1 MKIRTDFVTNSS
13 SSSFIVDKNDVSFG
27 KLIKAILEI
36 ANTEY
41 GWLWNDSA
49 IKKRKKY
56 KTKDID
62 FCMEYGEEW
71 LCVAPHYYIKRS
83 SQDKPFRINT
93 CWGNFTAD
101 KFENSDDYDDYSEEV
116 KKEIKEG
123 IKVYDH
129 HYLID
134 NLGEIRYDW
143 NLVADVLNEYGIPW
157 EYGYCD

>member
-1 MKIRTDFVTNSS
+1 MVFIGLADRIGDYMKTRNDFVTNSS

-41 GWLWNDSA
+41 DWLWNDSS

-62 FCMEYGEEW
+62 FCTEYGEEW
-71 LCVAPHYYIKRS
+71 LCVAPHYYVKRS
-83 SQDKPFRINT
+83 SQDKPFRIN
-93 CWGNFTAD
+93 
-101 KFENSDDYDDYSEEV
+101 K
-116 KKEIKEG
+116 G

-134 NLGEIRYDW
+134 NLGEIKYDW
-143 NLVADVLNEYGIPW
+143 NLVEDVLNEYGIPW
-157 EYGYCD
+157 EYGYRD